1 MAFGPVDGHGR
12 RMPLSLAEQLL
23 RLAAS
28 SLLGGAIGFE
38 RESRE
43 QPAGLRTHLLVSLAS
58 TTFMVVSCQF
68 VFYQHYTNNGL
79 VHVDA
84 SRIASNVVVGIGFL
98 GGGAILHAG
107 LQIKGLTTAAS
118 LWLVAAVGLA
128 AGAGMFLLAGLV
140 TAITLVTLVALRV
153 VERNF
158 KTVLHLHVRIVNE
171 GDFLTRAQ
179 VEQALATIG
188 AEVSDLE
195 YARDRRR
202 NRSRVNMK
210 VRLQRQDLEE
220 PMVKI
225 LEALPSVLTIRVRR
239 NGN

>member
-1 MAFGPVDGHGR
+1 MAI
-12 RMPLSLAEQLL
+12 SLAELLL

-38 RESRE
+38 RERRE

-58 TTFMVVSCQF
+58 TTFMIVSSQF
-68 VFYQHYTNNGL
+68 VFYQHYTNDGL
-79 VHVDA
+79 VRVDVG
-84 SRIASNVVVGIGFL
+84 RIASNVVVGIGFL

-128 AGAGMFLLAGLV
+128 AGAGMFVLAGLV
-140 TAITLVTLVALRV
+140 TAITLVALVALRV

-158 KTVLHLHVRIVNE
+158 KTVLHLHVHIVNE
-171 GDFLTRAQ
+171 GEFLSRAQ
-179 VEQALATIG
+179 VEQALASIG
-188 AEVSDLE
+188 GEVSELE

-202 NRSRVNMK
+202 NRSRVNLQ
-210 VRLQRQDLEE
+210 VRLRRQDLEE

-225 LEALPSVLTIRVRR
+225 LEDLPSVVAIRVRR

>member
-1 MAFGPVDGHGR
+1 
-12 RMPLSLAEQLL
+12 MPISLAELLL

-28 SLLGGAIGFE
+28 VLLGGAIGYE
-38 RESRE
+38 RERRE

-58 TTFMVVSCQF
+58 ATFIIVSTQF
-68 VFYQHYTNNGL
+68 VFFQHYVNDGL
-79 VHVDA
+79 VHVDV

-128 AGAGMFLLAGLV
+128 AGAGMFVLAGLV
-140 TAITLVTLVALRV
+140 TAISLFALVALRV
-153 VERNF
+153 LERNF
-158 KTVLHLHVRIVNE
+158 KTVLHLHVRIDTE
-171 GDFLTRAQ
+171 GEFLTRAQ
-179 VEQALATIG
+179 VEQALAAIR

-195 YARDRRR
+195 YARDQRQ
-202 NRSRVNMK
+202 NRSKVEMK
-210 VRLQRQDLEE
+210 VRLARHDLEE

-225 LEALPSVLTIRVRR
+225 LENLPSVLVIKVRR
-239 NGN
+239 EGN

>member
-1 MAFGPVDGHGR
+1 M
-12 RMPLSLAEQLL
+12 LISLAELLL

-28 SLLGGAIGFE
+28 TLLGGAIGYE
-38 RESRE
+38 RERRE

-58 TTFMVVSCQF
+58 STFMIVSSQF
-68 VFYQHYTNNGL
+68 VFYQHYLNDGL
-79 VHVDA
+79 VHVDV

-98 GGGAILHAG
+98 GGGAIIHAG

-128 AGAGMFLLAGLV
+128 SGAGMFVLAGLV
-140 TAITLVTLVALRV
+140 TAITLVALVALRV

-158 KTVLHLHVRIVNE
+158 KSVLHLNVRIDNE
-171 GDFLTRAQ
+171 GEFLTHAQ
-179 VEQALATIG
+179 IEQALATIG
-188 AEVSDLE
+188 AELSDLE
-195 YARDRRR
+195 YTRDQGR
-202 NRSRVNMK
+202 NRSRVNMHI
-210 VRLQRQDLEE
+210 RLARQDLEE

-225 LEALPSVLTIRVRR
+225 LETLPSVLAIRVRR